1 LRPLQRI
8 KKEEKEKEKEKKV
21 LLDRNI
27 DRNISR
33 LAKYNY
39 QYVSLLT
46 DLKT

>member
-1 LRPLQRI
+1 MPLQRTNR
-8 KKEEKEKEKEKKV
+8 KKEKEKKV
-21 LLDRNI
+21 LFDRNI

-39 QYVSLLT
+39 QYMSPLT